1 MFYYIKG
8 NKLLNNKILR
18 KNLTIDKNVITSHIN
33 ISTTNRLIGKNPSTS
48 MNVYSSQN
56 PYGGVNDAGIW
67 VRNPDCWLNGVSN
80 ISCFS
85 PAQRSGASWW
95 QRAGT
100 LITRKH
106 ALFAKHF
113 VPSILPNGGTPLIFV
128 DENNNAISRNIIQY
142 AYDTTDI
149 AIALLDSEVPSNIKI
164 AKVLP
169 VNFIDYVNT
178 LPFLGWENPEL
189 IDIQGFWLKDS
200 FLYAISLDEEEKAS
214 VKLWIGSARGGPP
227 SNRTGVAQFYRYYNY
242 SYGSNIIPNPLASPM
257 INNLLSW
264 DDPIVS
270 GDSGNP
276 AFLII
281 DNELV
286 VLTTWQS
293 INSGPFISSRYTQVN
308 NLIESLSPGEGYS
321 LTPVDLAAV
330 YNKYA

>member
-1 MFYYIKG
+1 MPFYTKN
-8 NKLLNNKILR
+8 NKLLNNKILY
-18 KNLTIDKNVITSHIN
+18 NNIIDKNILSNHIN
-33 ISTTNRLIGKNPSTS
+33 VATANRLIGKNPSTS
-48 MNVYSSQN
+48 MNVYSSQS
-56 PYGGVNDAGIW
+56 PYGGPIDAGIW

-85 PAQRSGASWW
+85 PAQRSGANWW
-95 QRAGT
+95 QRGGT

-128 DENNNAISRNIIQY
+128 DENNNAILRNIIQY

-169 VNFIDYVNT
+169 VNFIDYVEVSS
-178 LPFLGWENPEL
+178 FLGWVKPEL
-189 IDIQGFWLKDS
+189 IDIQGFWLKTS
-200 FLYAISLDEEEKAS
+200 FLYSVSLDQEEKAS
-214 VKLWIGSARGGPP
+214 VKLWIGSSRGGPANDL
-227 SNRTGVAQFYRYYNY
+227 SGGAEFYRYSNY
-242 SYGSNIIPNPLASPM
+242 SYGSNIIPNPLATPM

-264 DDPIVS
+264 DDPIVV

-308 NLIESLSPGEGYS
+308 NLIESLSPGQGYS

-330 YNKYA
+330 YAKYSY

>member
-1 MFYYIKG
+1 MPCYIKG
-8 NKLLNNKILR
+8 NKLFNNRVLR
-18 KNLTIDKNVITSHIN
+18 KNSIDKNVITSHIN
-33 ISTTNRLIGKNPSTS
+33 ISTTNRLIGKDPSVS

-56 PYGGVNDAGIW
+56 PYGGVNDAGTW
-67 VRNPDCWLNGVSN
+67 VRNPNCWINGVSN

-85 PAQRSGASWW
+85 PAQRSGANWW
-95 QRAGT
+95 QRGGT

-113 VPSILPNGGTPLIFV
+113 VTSILPNGGTPLIFV

-169 VNFIDYVNT
+169 VNFIDYVHVLPYWQNT
-178 LPFLGWENPEL
+178 P
-189 IDIQGFWLKDS
+189 IDIMGFAFRDS
-200 FLYAISLDEEEKAS
+200 FLYSVCLDQEEKAL
-214 VKLWIGSARGGPP
+214 VKLWIGSDKGGPADDLSGGANFHRGG
-227 SNRTGVAQFYRYYNY
+227 
-242 SYGSNIIPNPLASPM
+242 IIYVGASPYPNPLASPVL
-257 INNLLSW
+257 NNLGSW
-264 DDPIVS
+264 DERIIV

-276 AFLII
+276 AFIII

-293 INSGPFISSRYTQVN
+293 INVGPFISGRYNKVN
-308 NLIESLSPGEGYS
+308 NLIESLSPGQGYS

-330 YNKYA
+330 YAKYS